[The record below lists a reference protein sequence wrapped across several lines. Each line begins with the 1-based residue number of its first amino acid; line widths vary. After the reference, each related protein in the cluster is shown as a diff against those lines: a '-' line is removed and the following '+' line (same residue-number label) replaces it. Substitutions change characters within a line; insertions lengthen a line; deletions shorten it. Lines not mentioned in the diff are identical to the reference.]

1 MNIPE
6 MTLVES
12 SNVVAVGYD
21 GSNLFVGFKADSLY
35 VYFDVPEM
43 VYEGLMQ
50 AASKG
55 SFLHKHVM
63 NQYRY
68 ERLK

>member
-6 MTLVES
+6 MTPVES
-12 SNVVAVGYD
+12 SNVKAVGYD
-21 GSNLFVGFKADSLY
+21 GTNLFVSFKTNTLY

-43 VYEGLMQ
+43 VYDGMMQ

-55 SFLHKHVM
+55 SFLHQHVI

-68 ERLK
+68 EKLK

>member
-21 GSNLFVGFKADSLY
+21 GTNLFVSFKANSLY
-35 VYFDVPEM
+35 VYFDVPELI
-43 VYEGLMQ
+43 YDGLMH

-55 SFLHKHVM
+55 SFLHQYVI

>member
-6 MTLVES
+6 MTPVES
-12 SNVVAVGYD
+12 SNVAAVGYD

-43 VYEGLMQ
+43 VILPVSRTNPLS
-50 AASKG
+50 AIS
-55 SFLHKHVM
+55 
-63 NQYRY
+63 NI
-68 ERLK
+68 

>member
-6 MTLVES
+6 MTPVES
-12 SNVVAVGYD
+12 SNVAAVGYD
-21 GSNLFVGFKADSLY
+21 GSNLFVG
-35 VYFDVPEM
+35 FDVPEM

-55 SFLHKHVM
+55 SFLHKHVI